1 LFGFW
6 DKIERGAAMRNE
18 DDRLKAAQA
27 LLKAIE
33 QGDGAALLAAYAKNA
48 VQIEHPNRLKPKGD
62 RRAPA
67 RMVEDLARGK
77 KMLRSERYDVLEAT
91 VMGDQVALQVRW
103 TGVVDVPVGAL
114 RPGDSML
121 CESAIF
127 LKFQGDKIVEQHNY
141 DCFEDFLTPRT

>member
-1 LFGFW
+1 
-6 DKIERGAAMRNE
+6 MRNE
-18 DDRLKAAQA
+18 DDRLKAARA
-27 LLKAIE
+27 LLNAIE
-33 QGDGAALLAAYAKNA
+33 QGDRSALVGAYAENA

-77 KMLRSERYDVLEAT
+77 TMLRSERYDVLEAT
-91 VMGDQVALQVRW
+91 VMGDQVALQVKW

-114 RPGDSML
+114 QPGDSMI